1 MADLDLSTKN
11 IAIIS
16 SVRLRIMTPAI
27 SSPFQFIQRRYG
39 MWPFDATKP
48 MQLIKYLI
56 TFGYIKSEFQFPLL
70 IFMSWLQ
77 RVTRI
82 KFSSRWLDKLS
93 SINIIRLIVRTIIIN
108 MTNIAVSWSKVMFGL
123 FALALLSWSLL
134 SQLSK
139 SNKSMTI

>member
-1 MADLDLSTKN
+1 
-11 IAIIS
+11 
-16 SVRLRIMTPAI
+16 
-27 SSPFQFIQRRYG
+27 
-39 MWPFDATKP
+39 

-123 FALALLSWSLL
+123 FALALLS
-134 SQLSK
+134 
-139 SNKSMTI
+139 